1 MGRLAGKVAIV
12 TGGAGGIG
20 SATVRALTDAGAQV
34 VVADI
39 DIARAKDVA
48 QTVVGALAIEVDL
61 AEESSVIGLVAQ
73 TISAFGR
80 IDVLHNNAALTSAAM
95 LERDQDVT
103 SMELEVWE
111 AMFAINLRSQ
121 MLTCKHVV
129 PHMVA
134 VGGGSIINMSSGAA
148 NTGDVTRLAYGV
160 SKAGVAALTRYVST
174 SHGKQGVRVN
184 TIVPGLIMT
193 DPVRAQ
199 IPPDLLE
206 GLSAATATPWLGR
219 PEDIAELVVF
229 LASDESRYVTGQS
242 IAVDGGAS
250 TSAAHALRG

>member
-20 SATVRALTDAGAQV
+20 SATVRALAADGARVVIADLDATK
-34 VVADI
+34 
-39 DIARAKDVA
+39 AKAVEA
-48 QTVVGALAIEVDL
+48 EIEGSLALEVDL
-61 AEESSVIGLVAQ
+61 ADEASVVSLVERTVA
-73 TISAFGR
+73 AFGR

-111 AMFAINLRSQ
+111 AMFNVNLRSQ
-121 MLTCKHVV
+121 MLTCKHVI

-134 VGGGSIINMSSGAA
+134 AGGGSIINMSSGAA
-148 NTGDVTRLAYGV
+148 NTGDITRLAYGV

-184 TIVPGLIMT
+184 TVVPGLIMT

-206 GLSAATATPWLGR
+206 GLSNATATPWLGR
-219 PEDIAELVVF
+219 PEDVAELVVF
-229 LASDESRYVTGQS
+229 LASDDSRYITGQS
-242 IAVDGGAS
+242 IAIDGGAS
-250 TSAAHALRG
+250 TSGSHVRR